1 MNLKKEQ
8 EVLHQVIAEAWTNQA
23 FKQQLIDNPVAA
35 IKALTGQDVQLPAGK
50 TLAVFDQSDN
60 NIVCLNIPPQPNLED
75 LELTEAQLE
84 VVAGGGIIIPY
95 IDLSTIFIDPNI
107 VYPPQN

>member
-8 EVLHQVIAEAWTNQA
+8 EVLHQVIAEAWTNPF
-23 FKQQLIDNPVAA
+23 FKQRLIENPVAA
-35 IKALTGQDVQLPAGK
+35 IKELTGQNIVLPAGK
-50 TLAVFDQSDN
+50 SLAVFDQSDN
-60 NIVCLNIPPQPNLED
+60 NVVCLNIPPQPNLED
-75 LELTEAQLE
+75 LKLTEAQLE

-95 IDLSTIFIDPNI
+95 IDLSTIFVEPNI